1 MKKGYLCSDKIQ
13 KRMKSK
19 NIQRLT
25 RFLDHRSSNWQQRLC
40 LIIFLTLCLTVIVAG
55 VPMHIMGI
63 VGRSSGILYAISALM
78 WLMTV
83 VLFVLYMTRRMS
95 LKIAI
100 STFGLLTQLTG
111 SARIVYMA
119 IERPEGFDQTILF
132 NQIISLALIIY
143 LVMAVVRHI
152 PTIIAT
158 ISIVTIVFA
167 YLYTDG
173 GFNKQIV
180 VIFVLVEMFTCVLG
194 EMIRRGIRSMQ
205 CENADYHT
213 TINRVLATFHMT
225 KTELLAYI
233 QLGRGEQS
241 DKDITDFF
249 NRLDE
254 RTEANL
260 IRAVEQR
267 MAQRKMQHADI
278 SAVLPTLTPTEQEVC
293 RLIIGGKTIIEI
305 ASILHKNANNVSSVR
320 IHIRKK
326 LGLATGKD
334 LREALLEVMQK

>member
-1 MKKGYLCSDKIQ
+1 MEKGYLCSDKIH
-13 KRMKSK
+13 KTMKSK
-19 NIQRLT
+19 LLEHLT
-25 RFLDHRSSNWQQRLC
+25 IFLDRRSHNWQQRMC
-40 LIIFLTLCLTVIVAG
+40 LITFLMLSLSVVLG

-95 LKIAI
+95 LKMAI

-119 IERPEGFDQTILF
+119 VERPEGFDQTILF

-152 PTIIAT
+152 PTIIAI

-180 VIFVLVEMFTCVLG
+180 VIFIVVEMFTCVLG
-194 EMIRRGIRSMQ
+194 EMIRRGIRGMQ
-205 CENADYHT
+205 CENADYNT

-225 KTELLAYI
+225 KTELLAYL

-249 NRLDE
+249 DRLDE

-267 MAQRKMQHADI
+267 MAHRRMQHANI
-278 SAVLPTLTPTEQEVC
+278 SSVLPSLTPTEQEVC
-293 RLIIGGKTIIEI
+293 RLIIGGKTIYEI
-305 ASILHKNANNVSSVR
+305 ASILNKTPNNISSVR

-326 LGLATGKD
+326 LGLATSDD
-334 LREALLEVMQK
+334 LREVLMKTF

>member
-100 STFGLLTQLTG
+100 STFGLLIQLTG

-158 ISIVTIVFA
+158 ISIATIVFA

-194 EMIRRGIRSMQ
+194 EMIRRGIRDMQ

-249 NRLDE
+249 DRLDE

-267 MAQRKMQHADI
+267 VAQRKMQHADI

>member
-1 MKKGYLCSDKIQ
+1 MKKGYLCSVKIQ
-13 KRMKSK
+13 KRMESK
-19 NIQRLT
+19 IIQRLT
-25 RFLDHRSSNWQQRLC
+25 RFLDHRSKNWQQRLC
-40 LIIFLTLCLTVIVAG
+40 LIIFLTLSLTVIVAG

-100 STFGLLTQLTG
+100 STFGLLIQLTG

-158 ISIVTIVFA
+158 ISIATIVFA

-180 VIFVLVEMFTCVLG
+180 VIFIVVEMFTCVLG
-194 EMIRRGIRSMQ
+194 EMIRRGIRGMQ
-205 CENADYHT
+205 CENADYNT

-225 KTELLAYI
+225 KTELLAYL

-249 NRLDE
+249 DRLDE

-267 MAQRKMQHADI
+267 MAHRRMQHANI
-278 SAVLPTLTPTEQEVC
+278 SSVLPSLTPTEQEVC
-293 RLIIGGKTIIEI
+293 RLIIGGKTIYEI
-305 ASILHKNANNVSSVR
+305 ASILNKTPNNISSVR

-326 LGLATGKD
+326 LGLAKSDD
-334 LREALLEVMQK
+334 LREVLMKTF